1 MHRHTQRGFT
11 VIEVIIA
18 VTIAGLLLAAAL
30 PSAGTWIRNTKI
42 RTAAESISNGLHQAR
57 AEAVRRNQPVGFYLV
72 SDAAGATELS
82 DTCALSATSSG
93 WVVSPSS
100 PAAKCATDQSSN
112 TIIALRP
119 QGDTSSGL
127 SVDAK
132 DSTGTAATAVIFSG
146 YGQISNSAPISCVKL
161 SNPADSNTRRLN
173 IAVFPG
179 GQVRMCDPGVSDTN
193 DPRYCVTQGGI
204 TCN

>member
-30 PSAGTWIRNTKI
+30 PSAGTWIRNTRI
-42 RTAAESISNGLHQAR
+42 RTAAESISNGLQQAR

-72 SDAAGATELS
+72 SDAAGATELT

-93 WVVSPSS
+93 WVVSPAS
-100 PAAKCATDQSSN
+100 PAAKCTTDRD
-112 TIIALRP
+112 TFIALRP
-119 QGDTSSGL
+119 QGDTSAGL

-132 DSTGTAATAVIFSG
+132 DSASTAATAVVFNG
-146 YGQISNSAPISCVKL
+146 YGQISNVSPISCVKV
-161 SNPADSNTRRLN
+161 SNPTDAGTRRLN
-173 IAVFPG
+173 VAIFPG
-179 GQVRMCDPGVSDTN
+179 GQVRMCDPGVTDTN
-193 DPRYCVTQGGI
+193 DPRYCVTQSGI

>member
-1 MHRHTQRGFT
+1 MTQRHQRGFT

-18 VTIAGLLLAAAL
+18 VTIADLLLAAAL

-42 RTAAESISNGLHQAR
+42 RTAAESVSNGLHHAR
-57 AEAVRRNQPVGFYLV
+57 NEAVRRNQPVGFYLV
-72 SDAAGATELS
+72 SDAAGATQLS

-100 PAAKCATDQSSN
+100 PAARCATDQASN
-112 TIIALRP
+112 TILALRT
-119 QGDTSSGL
+119 QGDASSGL
-127 SVDAK
+127 AVDAK
-132 DSTGTAATAVIFSG
+132 DSTGTAATAVIFNG
-146 YGQISNSAPISCVKL
+146 YGQISNGASISCVKL
-161 SNPADSNTRRLN
+161 SNPSDASTRRLN
-173 IAVFPG
+173 VAIFPG

-193 DPRYCVTQGGI
+193 DPRYCVAQGGI

>member
-1 MHRHTQRGFT
+1 MSRRIQRGFT

-42 RTAAESISNGLHQAR
+42 RTAAESISNGLQQAR
-57 AEAVRRNQPVGFYLV
+57 NEAVRRNQPIGFYLV
-72 SDAAGATELS
+72 SDAAGATELT

-93 WVVSPSS
+93 WVVSPAS
-100 PAAKCATDQSSN
+100 PAAKCASDQG
-112 TIIALRP
+112 TFVAVRP
-119 QGDTSSGL
+119 QGDTSSGMTV
-127 SVDAK
+127 SAK
-132 DSTGTAATAVIFSG
+132 DSGGTDATAVVFNG
-146 YGQISNSAPISCVKL
+146 YGQIANAAPISCVKVR
-161 SNPADSNTRRLN
+161 NPSDSTTRRLN
-173 IAVFPG
+173 VAIFPG

-193 DPRYCVTQGGI
+193 DPRYCVGLSGV

>member
-1 MHRHTQRGFT
+1 MTQRHQRGFT

-30 PSAGTWIRNTKI
+30 PSASTWIRNTKI

-57 AEAVRRNQPVGFYLV
+57 NEAVRRNQPVGFYLV
-72 SDAAGATELS
+72 SDAAGATQLS

-100 PAAKCATDQSSN
+100 PATRCATDQGNN

-127 SVDAK
+127 SVDAE
-132 DSTGTAATAVIFSG
+132 DSTGTAATAVVFNG
-146 YGQISNSAPISCVKL
+146 YGQISNGSPVSCVKL

-173 IAVFPG
+173 IAIFPG